1 MTTLSV
7 VIPAYNEENGITPQ
21 TILKPID
28 MSLVAVAEADYIT
41 IPVEP
46 ESPVDDAIET
56 PDSRLQDLRIQLD
69 KKQRGGKAV
78 TLITGFIGR
87 DEDLQALGKKLK
99 QKCGVGGSVKDGE
112 ILIQGDFRDKV
123 LTLLKDDG
131 FKVKKVGG

>member
-1 MTTLSV
+1 MTNKRSKKFSSF
-7 VIPAYNEENGITPQ
+7 EGIVFSTNP
-21 TILKPID
+21 
-28 MSLVAVAEADYIT
+28 DY
-41 IPVEP
+41 EP